1 MTPSPRESEH
11 TTVELAVGGMTC
23 ASCVNRVE
31 RYLKKVP
38 GVESA
43 AVNLALER
51 ATVSFPS
58 SSGVDP
64 DALAA
69 AVERA
74 GYQARVLPRAAAPE
88 PRSLELAVGGMTCAS
103 CVSRVER
110 YLKKVPGVESAVV
123 NLALERAS
131 VTFDPA
137 EAKPAALLEAVE
149 RAGYQ
154 AEVYTPPDPNQA
166 HAPDPHRDEMRER
179 VRALAVGALGSAV
192 VLALMWIP
200 AVAHAPTAR
209 LHDLLM
215 ALAALPVF
223 LYTGRTFH
231 RGAWNSL
238 RHGTTNMDTLVS
250 LGATVAYGYSVLALM
265 VLPGRPVY
273 FDTAALILTFISIGK
288 YLEARTRGQAADAV
302 RALSRLGVPTA
313 HVLRAGTWR
322 EVPTSQVVVGDRLSV
337 RPGERVP
344 TDGEVVSGTTEVDE
358 SMMTGESR
366 PVPKGV
372 GDPLVGATINGSGYV
387 EMEATRVGADTML
400 SAIVR
405 LVERAQTEKAP
416 IQALADRVAGVFV
429 PAIIGVAAVTFVLWG
444 ATGHS
449 WLAAMLAAVAV
460 LVVACPCALGLAT
473 PTAIM
478 VGTGR
483 GARRGILLK
492 GAGTLERVSTLRQVV
507 FDKTGTLTDGH
518 PTLERVVGRPDD
530 VDRDSWIRWVAA
542 LEQGSEHPFGRALVD
557 TAAADGITLPPTPD
571 DFRAGVGLGVSGT
584 VEGHLVV
591 VGTVAWLR
599 QHGIE
604 VPPDLTTGDGAV
616 IYAGRGG
623 RFIGAALLTDRLKAD
638 AAPALE
644 RLAQSGL
651 TLHMMTGD
659 REATARAVAAGLPIH
674 SVYAG
679 LAPADK
685 AEQVAA
691 LAQAGPVAMVGDGIN
706 DGPALARADVGIA
719 MGTGTEVARAAA
731 DITLL
736 GSDLTLVPDALA
748 LSRATMRV
756 IRQNLG
762 WAAVYNVVLVP
773 LAAFGVLNPVWA
785 ALAMALSSVSVVSNS
800 LRLARVRLS

>member
-1 MTPSPRESEH
+1 MTPSPREPEQA
-11 TTVELAVGGMTC
+11 TVELAVDGMTC
-23 ASCVNRVE
+23 ASCVSRVE

-38 GVESA
+38 GVDA
-43 AVNLALER
+43 AVVNLALER
-51 ATVSFPS
+51 ATVSFPAAA
-58 SSGVDP
+58 GLDP
-64 DALAA
+64 TVLAA

-74 GYQARVLPRAAAPE
+74 GYQARVIPQVVAPE
-88 PRSLELAVGGMTCAS
+88 PRSLQLTVGGMTCAS

-131 VTFDPA
+131 VTFDPTL
-137 EAKPAALLEAVE
+137 AKPAALLEAVE

-154 AEVYTPPDPNQA
+154 ADVYAEPDPAQA
-166 HAPDPHRDEMRER
+166 DAVDPHREEMIER
-179 VRALAVGALGSAV
+179 VRTLVVGAIGSAV
-192 VLALMWIP
+192 VLALLWIP
-200 AVAHAPTAR
+200 ALASWPTVR

-215 ALAALPVF
+215 ALATLPVF

-238 RHGTTNMDTLVS
+238 KHGTTNMDTLVS
-250 LGATVAYGYSVLALM
+250 LGATVAYGYSVLALI

-273 FDTAALILTFISIGK
+273 FDTAALILTLISIGK
-288 YLEARTRGQAADAV
+288 YLETRTRGQAADAV
-302 RALSRLGVPTA
+302 RALSRLAAPTA

-322 EVPTSQVVVGDRLSV
+322 DLPTGQVVVGDRLSV

-344 TDGEVVSGTTEVDE
+344 TDGLVVSGATEVDE

-366 PVPKGV
+366 PVAKAV
-372 GDPLVGATINGSGYV
+372 GDALVGATINGSGHV

-400 SAIVR
+400 AGIVR

-429 PAIIGVAAVTFVLWG
+429 PAIIGAALVTFVLWG
-444 ATGHS
+444 VTGHS
-449 WLAAMLAAVAV
+449 WLAGMLAAVAV

-483 GARRGILLK
+483 GARHGILLK
-492 GAGTLERVSTLRQVV
+492 GAGTLERVATLRQVV

-518 PTLERVVGRPDD
+518 PTLDRVVGRPDD
-530 VDRDSWIRWVAA
+530 IDRDTWIRWVAA
-542 LEQGSEHPFGRALVD
+542 LEQGSEHPLGRALVE
-557 TAAADGITLPPTPD
+557 TAAADDIALSPTPE

-584 VEGHLVV
+584 VEGGMVV
-591 VGTVAWLR
+591 AGTVSWLQ
-599 QHGIE
+599 QHNIA
-604 VPPDLTTGDGAV
+604 VPPDLPTGDGPV
-616 IYAGRGG
+616 IYAGRHG
-623 RFIGAALLTDRLKAD
+623 RFIGAALLVDRLKAD

-644 RLAQSGL
+644 RLARRGL

-679 LAPADK
+679 LTPAGK
-685 AEQVAA
+685 TQQVAV

-736 GSDLTLVPDALA
+736 GSDLSLVPEALA

-800 LRLARVRLS
+800 LRLTRVRLS